1 MESLKN
7 RRGKSSGD
15 VFLADPLQLKDNFK
29 MINKQWILSA
39 FVTLSGFLSQG
50 NAQGF
55 LNTAGSFAV
64 LGASAVTSTGNT
76 VLNGDLGVAPGTAI
90 TGFGPGIVNGTTYA
104 GVPFAAQAQAD
115 VLTAFNTLKGEMVLA
130 DLTDQDLGGLI
141 LTAGVYHFDTSAQLT
156 GMLTLD
162 AQGDSNARFVFQIG
176 STLTTATSSSVLLI
190 NGAQAG
196 NVFWQVG
203 SSATLGTGT
212 SFEGSILADQSI
224 TFDYQASLSGRG
236 LALNGAV
243 TMDDNVITVPTK
255 ASTSVAVSS
264 SRNPAGFRD
273 SVNFSATLSAIANGS
288 VLFLTNGVE
297 FNKIPLTGGVALSS
311 STTLLPR
318 GTNAITAQYVGDS
331 NYWGST
337 NTIYQVVTNHPPV
350 AGVILYT
357 RTAGLKLRIFWTDVA
372 TNWSDTDGDPVT
384 FVSLNLITTNHVNL
398 LTNDLQILYPNSL
411 NVNDQITY
419 TISDG
424 QGSTNTGIINVVVNP
439 YVTGQQ
445 TLATLTLSNNAIT
458 TTFYGIPDYVY
469 EVQRSTNFS
478 SGSGW
483 VDIATNMVG
492 ANGLIQVAD
501 TFPDLGG
508 QIPAS
513 AYYRL
518 KWNP

>member
-1 MESLKN
+1 MKDFFKIKN
-7 RRGKSSGD
+7 TH
-15 VFLADPLQLKDNFK
+15 
-29 MINKQWILSA
+29 WILSV
-39 FVTLSGFLSQG
+39 FVTVAGFLSQG

-64 LGASAVTSTGNT
+64 LGGSAVTSTGNT

-115 VLTAFNTLKGEMVLA
+115 ILTAYNTLTGEMVLA

-141 LTAGVYHFDTSAQLT
+141 LVAGVYHFDTSAQLT
-156 GMLTLD
+156 GILTLD

-176 STLTTATSSSVLLI
+176 STLTTATSASVLLI

-212 SFEGSILADQSI
+212 AFDGNILASQSI
-224 TFDYQASLSGRG
+224 TFNYQASLSGR
-236 LALNGAV
+236 AFAMNGAV
-243 TMDDNVITVPTK
+243 TMDDNIITVPTK
-255 ASTSVAVSS
+255 ASTSVSISS
-264 SRNPAGFRD
+264 SINPAGYRD
-273 SVNFSATLSAIANGS
+273 SVNFSATLSAIATGS
-288 VLFLTNGVE
+288 VVFLTNGVV
-297 FNKIPLTGGVALSS
+297 FNTISLTGGVALSS
-311 STTLLPR
+311 ATTLLPR

-337 NTIYQVVTNHPPV
+337 NTVYQVVTNHPPV
-350 AGVILYT
+350 TGAISYT
-357 RTAGLKLRIFWTDVA
+357 RTAGLKLRIFWADIV
-372 TNWSDTDGDPVT
+372 TNWSDADGDLVT
-384 FVSLNLITTNHVNL
+384 LAGFNVVTTNNVNL
-398 LTNDLQILYPNSL
+398 LTNDLQILYPSSL
-411 NVNDQITY
+411 NVNDRITY
-419 TISDG
+419 TITDG
-424 QGSTNTGIINVVVNP
+424 QGWTNTGIINVVVNP
-439 YVTGQQ
+439 FVTGQQ
-445 TLATLTLSNNAIT
+445 TLATLTLSNNTIT
-458 TTFYGIPDYVY
+458 TTFHGIPDYVY

-478 SGSGW
+478 GGLGW
-483 VDIATNMVG
+483 LDIATKTVG
-492 ANGLIQVAD
+492 ANGLIQVTDA
-501 TFPDLGG
+501 FPDLGG